1 MKRISLLFAIV
12 FFFTHLAYAQVPQG
26 IPYQAAARN
35 ASGQAL
41 VNTAVK
47 VRFSILDSVAT
58 GTVVYKE
65 THSTTTNSVG
75 LFNVNVG
82 MGTPVTG
89 TFNAINWGKNAKFMQ
104 MELDITGTGSSYVN
118 MGTQQ
123 MLSVPYALY
132 AGNAKNSD
140 NTLAVAGNTYTPQT
154 RIGFDQSTTWTC
166 PAGVTRIK
174 VELWGGGGAGGNFC
188 FYNGNPVTS
197 GLYVNA
203 GGNGGKGGY
212 NMAYITVTPGNV
224 YQIAIGGGGS
234 APTAKYSSTLYRPG
248 VGWVSGII
256 GDLNPPSSAAD
267 GGTSS
272 FNNIL
277 FAYGGTQ
284 GTSATSTTVG
294 VNGID
299 AAVVN
304 YNYASQNFG
313 ARPYIPAAYLTPIPT
328 STANAGDA
336 YYVGGYSGSGVNCGS
351 CLPTSGTAGYCVISY

>member
-1 MKRISLLFAIV
+1 
-12 FFFTHLAYAQVPQG
+12 
-26 IPYQAAARN
+26 
-35 ASGQAL
+35 
-41 VNTAVK
+41 
-47 VRFSILDSVAT
+47 
-58 GTVVYKE
+58 
-65 THSTTTNSVG
+65 
-75 LFNVNVG
+75 
-82 MGTPVTG
+82 
-89 TFNAINWGKNAKFMQ
+89 
-104 MELDITGTGSSYVN
+104 
-118 MGTQQ
+118 
-123 MLSVPYALY
+123 
-132 AGNAKNSD
+132 
-140 NTLAVAGNTYTPQT
+140 
-154 RIGFDQSTTWTC
+154 
-166 PAGVTRIK
+166 
-174 VELWGGGGAGGNFC
+174 
-188 FYNGNPVTS
+188 
-197 GLYVNA
+197 
-203 GGNGGKGGY
+203 
-212 NMAYITVTPGNV
+212 MAYITVTPGNV

-234 APTAKYSSTLYRPG
+234 APAAKYSSTLYRPG